1 MSSNIYGQ
9 STKESYRTDIEDSR
23 KQKTVYKNYEYF
35 DDYSYSH
42 STKMGMWVKKNKDTY
57 SVVLF
62 QENGPESIEVLKK
75 LLEWRRSGESNE
87 IGHKGGGNKRNIYG
101 FESDRVA
108 IISKINEYEAL
119 YCETTPNALYEL
131 SKSDIDELSF
141 RNVADSS
148 TYIKC
153 PEIKDIDE
161 DLPGWYKNYFS
172 QITEESDIQ
181 PNYLIRMDMSQLPQ
195 EYIDNDLWNEYINQV
210 RAKQYQI
217 PIYFKNER
225 LNMTEYVH
233 YDNIDLVGF
242 NDENKI
248 NPTQFTLFIDKETK
262 EFYLKENE
270 KFVNVKTCLVN
281 DDTDNIIA
289 WGLIDMFITKKE
301 YFTEQLKIYNKDNI
315 NQLRAEDFYGV
326 YIKLNGKITNFIPVK
341 DKPLGDS
348 RNNNVKV
355 EEGQRNNGRLR
366 IIISPCN
373 NLCIQREYFDALIK
387 TETIKALSGFL
398 DKSPYKEIL
407 RRSIEMYKGI
417 SIIKDK
423 TKPGKKGPYIKI
435 KKTKP
440 GGVYIVYLGGNLFK
454 YGCVDTY
461 ERINERFSEHE
472 NASKEMVRKF
482 SKNDIKRNTCIV
494 IISEKTETPKADEEQ
509 IGRILET
516 HKCDK
521 ITLFESNGSGN
532 KQREYFLCSDF
543 NYIVDEICS
552 IFNSN

>member
-1 MSSNIYGQ
+1 
-9 STKESYRTDIEDSR
+9 
-23 KQKTVYKNYEYF
+23 
-35 DDYSYSH
+35 
-42 STKMGMWVKKNKDTY
+42 
-57 SVVLF
+57 
-62 QENGPESIEVLKK
+62 
-75 LLEWRRSGESNE
+75 
-87 IGHKGGGNKRNIYG
+87 
-101 FESDRVA
+101 
-108 IISKINEYEAL
+108 
-119 YCETTPNALYEL
+119 
-131 SKSDIDELSF
+131 
-141 RNVADSS
+141 
-148 TYIKC
+148 
-153 PEIKDIDE
+153 
-161 DLPGWYKNYFS
+161 
-172 QITEESDIQ
+172 
-181 PNYLIRMDMSQLPQ
+181 
-195 EYIDNDLWNEYINQV
+195 
-210 RAKQYQI
+210 
-217 PIYFKNER
+217 
-225 LNMTEYVH
+225 MTEYVH

-248 NPTQFTLFIDKETK
+248 KPTQFTLFIDRETK

-289 WGLIDMFITKKE
+289 WGLIDMFITSKD

-348 RNNNVKV
+348 RNNNVNV